1 MLHFQ
6 CIWTEEVKEM
16 QEISIL
22 GASDVMQR
30 HRHIPHVYVFI
41 VRFLQGEV
49 GLNSQGWQLRKG
61 AKPYRKLGKLRGPQ
75 VAAPL
80 LDYSATDQYSVLRN
94 Y

>member
-49 GLNSQGWQLRKG
+49 GLNSQGW
-61 AKPYRKLGKLRGPQ
+61 
-75 VAAPL
+75 
-80 LDYSATDQYSVLRN
+80 
-94 Y
+94 